1 MYYQLSTNKAIIINI
16 KQNNMMLITHINIEL
31 STNGI
36 GLTADVIITRNKER
50 AVVPVSMFHEFHA
63 VYEIINESN
72 KAIKRFIETCERE
85 YNRHLISDRDRQI
98 TKDFI
103 KHYPLKWD
111 ECKKT
116 I

>member
-1 MYYQLSTNKAIIINI
+1 
-16 KQNNMMLITHINIEL
+16 MLIAHMGIDL

-36 GLTADVIITRNKER
+36 GFIADIIITRNKER
-50 AVVPVSMFHEFHA
+50 SVVPVIMFHEFQDVS
-63 VYEIINESN
+63 VYEIIAESN